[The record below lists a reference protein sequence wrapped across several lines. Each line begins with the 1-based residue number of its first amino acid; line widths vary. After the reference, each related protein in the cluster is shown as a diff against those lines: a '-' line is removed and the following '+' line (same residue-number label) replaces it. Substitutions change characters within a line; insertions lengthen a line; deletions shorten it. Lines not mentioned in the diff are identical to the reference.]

1 MSRPA
6 IASSPPAPRRW
17 IGALAAVLSLA
28 VGGAAAG
35 AEPVT
40 LPVVPVRVTMTIAGF
55 APAAESGAAL
65 SRYVTLP
72 GSVMDNSA
80 ALSIQQE
87 ILLPGVVWDDAN
99 RVVVGLQ
106 WLLPQA
112 MLSETTF
119 QVLSLPDRSVRL
131 DTLGIDERIGL
142 LIAGVAA
149 PAATDAPLGRSGIRM
164 PPVPDADWKVVCV
177 PAGRSFRL
185 IPVRVLSGQA
195 LAPLV
200 QTGAPPILA
209 PVFRSNGDF
218 DGFCYPFRTGNVPAD
233 GWEWLPA
240 TDIRKRIDY
249 ISRHRVDLLSGYLG
263 VFFGSAESTDRRAGP
278 AVFVRSVVPAS
289 PAANADLRPGDRV
302 GRIGPQPVESVQQAV
317 MLLRR
322 HAPNSQVRLEVVR
335 EGKSLT
341 RDVVLGRRQ
350 VVARAETDRLLKT
363 LPEPRQRDLA
373 AVTAGQRAA
382 TAAEPAA
389 VPTMGL
395 FMHPAS
401 RQLRAM
407 LGWTGEGGV
416 LVSAVLPGY
425 PAAAAGLQAGD
436 VLLDIQGQPVI
447 DMAAVPK
454 LLRSLQPGRQ
464 ITVRYFRQG
473 EIRTTRVT
481 VK

>member
-1 MSRPA
+1 MSRTA
-6 IASSPPAPRRW
+6 PPISLPSRRRW
-17 IGALAAVLSLA
+17 FGAMAAVLALA
-28 VGGAAAG
+28 VGGTAAG
-35 AEPVT
+35 AEPVI
-40 LPVVPVRVTMTIAGF
+40 LPVVPVRVTMTVAGF
-55 APAAESGAAL
+55 EPAAAAGASA

-87 ILLPGVVWDDAN
+87 ILLPGVVWDDAHS
-99 RVVVGLQ
+99 VVVGLQ

-119 QVLSLPDRSVRL
+119 QVLSLPDRPVKL

-142 LIAGVAA
+142 LIAGAAA
-149 PAATDAPLGRSGIRM
+149 PVATDAPLRQSGIRM
-164 PPVPDADWKVVCV
+164 PPVPDTDWKMVCV

-185 IPVRVLSGQA
+185 IPVRALSRQA

-200 QTGAPPILA
+200 QAGAPPILA

-240 TDIRKRIDY
+240 PDIRNRVDY

-263 VFFGSAESTDRRAGP
+263 VFFGSAENTDRRARP

-289 PAANADLRPGDRV
+289 PAANAGLRPGDRV

-335 EGKSLT
+335 EGETLT

-350 VVARAETDRLLKT
+350 VVARTETDRLLKM
-363 LPEPRQRDLA
+363 LPEPRHRDLA
-373 AVTAGQRAA
+373 TVTAGQRSAA
-382 TAAEPAA
+382 AAEPAA
-389 VPTMGL
+389 VPTMGI

-401 RQLRAM
+401 RQLRSM

-416 LVSAVLPGY
+416 LISAVLPGY
-425 PAAAAGLQAGD
+425 PAAVAGLQAGD
-436 VLLDIQGQPVI
+436 VLLDIQEQPVT
-447 DMAAVPK
+447 DMAAIPK
-454 LLRSLQPGRQ
+454 LLRNLQSGRQ

>member
-1 MSRPA
+1 MT
-6 IASSPPAPRRW
+6 ASSPPAPRRRLYALVAVL
-17 IGALAAVLSLA
+17 ALAAA
-28 VGGAAAG
+28 GRTAAG
-35 AEPVT
+35 ADRVT
-40 LPVVPVRVTMTIAGF
+40 LPVVPVRVTMTVAGF
-55 APAAESGAAL
+55 APAAPGASFAK
-65 SRYVTLP
+65 YVTLP

-87 ILLPGVVWDDAN
+87 ILLPGVVWSDAN

-106 WLLPQA
+106 WLLPQT

-119 QVLSLPDRSVRL
+119 QVLSLPGRPVML

-142 LIAGVAA
+142 LIAGAAA
-149 PAATDAPLGRSGIRM
+149 PAGADAPFGQSVIRM
-164 PPVPDADWKVVCV
+164 PPLPDADWKVVCV

-185 IPVRVLSGQA
+185 IPVRTLSGQA

-209 PVFRSNGDF
+209 PVFKSNGDF
-218 DGFCYPFRTGNVPAD
+218 DGFCYPFRTGNVPSD

-240 TDIRKRIDY
+240 PDIRNRVDFIA
-249 ISRHRVDLLSGYLG
+249 RHRVNLLSGYLG
-263 VFFGSAESTDRRAGP
+263 VFFGSTERPDRRARP
-278 AVFVRSVVPAS
+278 EVFIRSVVPAS
-289 PAANADLRPGDRV
+289 PAANAGLQPGDRV
-302 GRIGPQPVESVQQAV
+302 GRIGPQPVDSVQQAV

-322 HAPNSQVRLEVVR
+322 HAPNSRVRLEVIR
-335 EGKSLT
+335 EGEALI
-341 RDVVLGRRQ
+341 RDVILGRRQ
-350 VVARAETDRLLKT
+350 VTARPETDRLLKT

-373 AVTAGQRAA
+373 AVTAGHRDADA
-382 TAAEPAA
+382 GPDA

-401 RQLRAM
+401 RQLREL
-407 LGWTGEGGV
+407 LGWTGDGGV
-416 LVSAVLPGY
+416 LVSAVLPGF

-436 VLLDIQGQPVI
+436 VLLDIQGQPVT
-447 DMAAVPK
+447 DMAAIPK
-454 LLRSLQPGRQ
+454 LLRSLRTGRQ

-473 EIRTTRVT
+473 EVRTTRVT